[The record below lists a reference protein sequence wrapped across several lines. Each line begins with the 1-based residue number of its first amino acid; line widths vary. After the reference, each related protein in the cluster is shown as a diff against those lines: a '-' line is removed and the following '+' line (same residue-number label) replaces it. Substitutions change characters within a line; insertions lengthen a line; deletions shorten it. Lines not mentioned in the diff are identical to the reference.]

1 MMFKQSLSRFFGYA
15 FLPALGS
22 ALAVYFGYHAVWGEG
37 GYFALQH
44 AKVSLSGEQNRLAQ
58 ITTERTRLDH
68 RIALLKANDRDMIEE
83 LARTELMNGANGQ
96 VAVPREKQPVS
107 PQ

>member
-1 MMFKQSLSRFFGYA
+1 MMLKQSLSRFFSSA

-37 GYFALQH
+37 GYFALQNT
-44 AKVSLSGEQNRLAQ
+44 KTKLGIEQQRLAQ

-68 RIALLKANDRDMIEE
+68 RIQLLKANDHDMIEE

-96 VAVPREKQPVS
+96 VAVPRENQPAS